1 MHAPESVDREAGEIR
16 NVKVLGFE
24 SANGRT
30 YTREAVEKA
39 CRMYEGAK
47 VKLDHPKKSSLGED
61 RSFTETFGVLEGCHC
76 KDDGLYA
83 DKLRYKK
90 SHPSAELVA
99 ESAENFSDTFGLSHN
114 VRGKTEVR
122 EGKTHVIEIE
132 RVESVDVVDS
142 PATTNGLFESEQM
155 TTKTLREI
163 REALPSDKKYNGLRK
178 LFEMEGDDMPLT
190 PDAPID
196 VPGESSADDA
206 AKAAVNEIVMAVLD
220 DESMDDAAKIAR
232 IKDILKAKAMLAGT
246 VEKPAAPVEAE
257 GDEEKPEDEE
267 EKPMES
273 KTRRQ
278 LASDLAELKESVS
291 ELKASLT
298 TAASERDDLKAEK
311 AARALLESNGLKATE
326 ARISLLSLC
335 KTDAQREQLMEE
347 WEDRKPV
354 SRPDTSPA
362 AKANPDLAFV
372 PGSIKAAIGG

>member
-99 ESAENFSDTFGLSHN
+99 ESAEKFSSTFGLSHN

-163 REALPSDKKYNGLRK
+163 REALPSDKKYNGL
-178 LFEMEGDDMPLT
+178 
-190 PDAPID
+190 
-196 VPGESSADDA
+196 
-206 AKAAVNEIVMAVLD
+206 
-220 DESMDDAAKIAR
+220 
-232 IKDILKAKAMLAGT
+232 
-246 VEKPAAPVEAE
+246 
-257 GDEEKPEDEE
+257 
-267 EKPMES
+267 
-273 KTRRQ
+273 
-278 LASDLAELKESVS
+278 
-291 ELKASLT
+291 
-298 TAASERDDLKAEK
+298 
-311 AARALLESNGLKATE
+311 KATE